1 MVMDMNKKLFIFEL
15 CGFVFVSVLGTL
27 CHFFFEWS
35 NESTAVGIFCPV
47 NESVWEHLKLLFFP
61 YIIWS
66 ITEFFAL
73 KIKGNFFFS
82 KLCGSISGML
92 TILFIHYTYKG
103 ASGMESM
110 VADIISFFAGVA
122 VSFLISYAIIKNVKQ
137 GSMFREIASAAALI
151 AIAGLFIL
159 FTFAPPLIPLF
170 EDPKTLTYGI

>member
-1 MVMDMNKKLFIFEL
+1 MDMNKKLFIFEL
-15 CGFVFVSVLGTL
+15 CGFVFVCVLGTL

-47 NESVWEHLKLLFFP
+47 NESVWEHLKLLYFP

-66 ITEFFAL
+66 IIEFFTL

-82 KLCGSISGML
+82 KLCGSIAGIL

-110 VADIISFFAGVA
+110 AADIVSFFIGVA
-122 VSFLISYAIIKNVKQ
+122 VSFFISYTIIKNAKQ
-137 GSMFREIASAAALI
+137 GSMLRAITSGAVLIVIAA
-151 AIAGLFIL
+151 LFIL